1 MCVCDTFEVRN
12 IPNPRRGISTVLS
25 NRILK
30 QGVFMMGRPNPFW
43 VSFLAGR
50 VDSGHQGF

>member
-1 MCVCDTFEVRN
+1 MCDTFGIRY
-12 IPNPRRGISTVLS
+12 IPNSGRGLSTVLS

-30 QGVFMMGRPNPFW
+30 QGVFMMGRPSPFW

-50 VDSGHQGF
+50 VGSGHQGF